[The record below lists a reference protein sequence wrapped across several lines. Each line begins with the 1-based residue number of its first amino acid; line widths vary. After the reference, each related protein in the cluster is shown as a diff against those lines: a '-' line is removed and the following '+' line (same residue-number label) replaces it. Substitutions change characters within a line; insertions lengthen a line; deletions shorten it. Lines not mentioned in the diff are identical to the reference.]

1 MTGAKD
7 LTAPGP
13 IDRAAAHPNNSVAP
27 SPPERI
33 DAGTIMALSAMG
45 LAVFAIAIDST
56 ALSVA
61 LPRIES
67 DFKSD
72 VSTVQWVINAYG
84 LVFGV
89 LIIAGGRLADMFGR
103 RRMFLIGAGLFAAFS
118 LLGGAAPNAGWLIAA
133 RALMGIGAALMWP
146 ATLGMTYAA
155 LPARRA
161 GLAGGLVLGVAGIG
175 NALGPL
181 IGGALTEGVSW
192 RWVLFLN
199 LPVAILAGAVTW
211 AKIHQPYDR
220 DVGHR
225 IDYAG
230 IATLCAGAFALLVG
244 LNQAA
249 SRGFGDGLVIVLV
262 VAFVVLVGSFPFI
275 ERRMRGDALIP
286 PDVAR
291 NRQFAAACVA
301 IALLAPGFFA
311 LLLYLPQFMQ
321 KLLGYS
327 PLSAGV
333 GLLPMMLV
341 YGTMSFLAGTL
352 YQRLG
357 AKSITAAGAAA
368 MAMGLFLLSLVTSRS
383 GYDAIVTGMALFGA
397 GLGLFI
403 SSATTVAITA
413 VDPSRASLAGGSLHM
428 LQLMG
433 GSIGLGL
440 TTAIFTSSF
449 HSTVHSAKLAGPLG
463 AAQQDAVN
471 GILAGTGSAQQ
482 LVQRFPHTA
491 GALNRLSRDAFASGM
506 YSSFRVAA
514 ALAAVGCLVAVGFI
528 GDRIRLRLPTRIR
541 SA

>member
-1 MTGAKD
+1 MD
-7 LTAPGP
+7 RIAP
-13 IDRAAAHPNNSVAP
+13 
-27 SPPERI
+27 
-33 DAGTIMALSAMG
+33 GTIMALVAMG

-67 DFKSD
+67 DFKVN

-118 LLGGAAPNAGWLIAA
+118 VLGGAAQDAGWLIAA

-161 GLAGGLVLGVAGIG
+161 GLAGGLILGVAGIG

-181 IGGALTEGVSW
+181 IGGALTDAASW

-199 LPVAILAGAVTW
+199 LPVAVIAGAVTW
-211 AKIHQPYDR
+211 AKVHQPHDR
-220 DVGHR
+220 DLRER
-225 IDYAG
+225 IDYGGIITLTAG
-230 IATLCAGAFALLVG
+230 SFALLVA
-244 LNQAA
+244 LDEAA
-249 SRGFGDGLVIVLV
+249 SLGFGDSRVILLL
-262 VAFVVLVGSFPFI
+262 VAFAVLLASFPLI
-275 ERRMRGDALIP
+275 ERKMHAHALIP

-291 NRQFAAACVA
+291 NAQFAAACLA
-301 IALLAPGFFA
+301 IALLAAGFFA
-311 LLLYLPQFMQ
+311 SLLYLPQFMQ

-327 PLSAGV
+327 PLEAGV

-341 YGTMSFLAGTL
+341 YGTVSFLAGTL
-352 YQRLG
+352 YRRLG
-357 AKSITAAGAAA
+357 AKLITSAGAGG
-368 MAMGLFLLSLVTSRS
+368 MAIGLLLLSFVTASS
-383 GYDAIVTGMALFGA
+383 GYGAIIAGMAVFGA

-403 SSATTVAITA
+403 SSATTVGITA
-413 VDPSRASLAGGSLHM
+413 VDPSRTSLAGGTLHM

-440 TTAIFTSSF
+440 STAIFTAAF
-449 HSTVHSAKLAGPLG
+449 KSTVHSAHLAGRLST
-463 AAQQDAVN
+463 AQEHAVN
-471 GILAGTGSAQQ
+471 GILAGTASTQQ
-482 LVQRFPHTA
+482 LVHRLPNTA
-491 GALNRLSRDAFASGM
+491 GALDRLSRDAFASGM
-506 YSSFRVAA
+506 HSSFRVAA
-514 ALAAVGCLVAVGFI
+514 ALAALGFLVAVGSI
-528 GDRIRLRLPTRIR
+528 GGRIRLGK
-541 SA
+541 A